1 MDEDRYAATLPS
13 YSLSTHVMCDGCR
26 VEAAAAAAAA
36 TTTSDTS
43 CLFTHGLGIAGDGL
57 KGSGPGRVGSNV
69 LFCLFPLLFGVF
81 VLSLLVGWLVGLLS
95 DANVKE

>member
-36 TTTSDTS
+36 TTSDTS

-57 KGSGPGRVGSNV
+57 KGSGPGRVGSDRMFSFV
-69 LFCLFPLLFGVF
+69 FSLCCLGFLFCLF
-81 VLSLLVGWLVGLLS
+81 
-95 DANVKE
+95 

>member
-36 TTTSDTS
+36 TTSDTS

-57 KGSGPGRVGSNV
+57 KGSGPGRVGSDRIECSLLSFPFV
-69 LFCLFPLLFGVF
+69 VWGFCF
-81 VLSLLVGWLVGLLS
+81 VSFSWLVGWV
-95 DANVKE
+95 VV